1 MQAGYF
7 LVGYDRRTGEAK
19 AFHRL
24 PSGTV
29 DAAKS
34 LAGIPVNDPAMI
46 GDWPLASEAA
56 HAIAVLARAEI
67 DLDHLDYC
75 LEPDAPLTAATPTR
89 AAE

>member
-19 AFHRL
+19 AFHAL
-24 PSGTV
+24 PPAVV

-34 LAGIPVNDPAMI
+34 LGGIPANDPSMI
-46 GDWPLASEAA
+46 GDWPVSPETAL
-56 HAIAVLARAEI
+56 AIAALARTQI
-67 DLDHLDYC
+67 DADHLDYC
-75 LEPDAPLTAATPTR
+75 LEPHEPMPATPSMR